1 MENKTN
7 LSPEQVKEEAARW
20 DALRH
25 EVGKVVVGYHRVID
39 RIIIGLLCNGH
50 ILLEGAPGLAKTTLV
65 RTIAK
70 AVGLSFSRIQFTP
83 DLLPSDIIGTLIY
96 NPKTQ
101 DFMTK
106 KGPIFAGVVL
116 ADEINRA
123 PAKVQSSLLEAMQEH
138 QVTIGDQSHK
148 IDTPFIVLATQNPI
162 DQEGTYSLPEAQ
174 VDRFLLKL
182 IMGYPTREDELEII
196 KKITSTESVTVHQA
210 LEKADIAGSQKI
222 ASQIFSDDRIN
233 EYILDIVRATRPGE
247 HTPKQLQGLIRFGA
261 SPRAVIALS
270 RASKAHALIKKRHF
284 VIPDDVKAIAA
295 DVLRHR
301 IILTYE
307 AEIDNLRTDDIVKSV
322 LEIIKSP

>member
-1 MENKTN
+1 MPKDTN
-7 LSPEQVKEEAARW
+7 LSPEQVKEESSRW

-25 EVGKVVVGYHRVID
+25 EVGKVVVGYHKVID

-70 AVGLSFSRIQFTP
+70 GVGLSFSRIQFTP
-83 DLLPSDIIGTLIY
+83 DLLPSDIVGTLIY
-96 NPKTQ
+96 SPKTQ
-101 DFMTK
+101 EFLTK

-138 QVTIGDQSHK
+138 QVTIGDQSHN

-174 VDRFLLKL
+174 VDRFMLKL
-182 IMGYPTREDELEII
+182 ILSYPERDDELEII
-196 KKITSTESVTVHQA
+196 KKTTSLDEVNQA
-210 LEKADIAGSQKI
+210 LEKSDIERGQKMVDDVFADE
-222 ASQIFSDDRIN
+222 RIN
-233 EYILDIVRATRPGE
+233 EYILDIVRTTRPSE
-247 HTPKQLQGLIRFGA
+247 QTPKALRGLVRFGA
-261 SPRAVIALS
+261 SPRAVISLS
-270 RASKAHALIKKRHF
+270 KASKAHALIKKRHF
-284 VIPDDVKAIAA
+284 VIPDDVKAVVC

-307 AEIDNLRTDDIVKSV
+307 AEIDNLKTDDVVKEVLDIVKS
-322 LEIIKSP
+322 P

>member
-1 MENKTN
+1 MPKDTN
-7 LSPEQVKEEAARW
+7 LSPEQVKEESSRW

-25 EVGKVVVGYHRVID
+25 EVGKVVVRYHKVID

-70 AVGLSFSRIQFTP
+70 GVGLSFSRIQFTP
-83 DLLPSDIIGTLIY
+83 DLLPSDIVGTLIY
-96 NPKTQ
+96 SPKTQ
-101 DFMTK
+101 EFLTK

-138 QVTIGDQSHK
+138 QVTIGDQSHN

-174 VDRFLLKL
+174 VDRFMLKL
-182 IMGYPTREDELEII
+182 ILSYPERDDELEII
-196 KKITSTESVTVHQA
+196 KKTTSLDEVNQA
-210 LEKADIAGSQKI
+210 LEKSDIERGQKMVDDVFADE
-222 ASQIFSDDRIN
+222 RIN
-233 EYILDIVRATRPGE
+233 EYILDIVRTTRPSE
-247 HTPKQLQGLIRFGA
+247 QTPKALRGLVRFGA
-261 SPRAVIALS
+261 SPRAVISLS
-270 RASKAHALIKKRHF
+270 KASKAHALIKKRHF
-284 VIPDDVKAIAA
+284 VIPDDVKAVVC

-307 AEIDNLRTDDIVKSV
+307 AEIDNLKTDDVVKEVLDIVKS
-322 LEIIKSP
+322 P

>member
-1 MENKTN
+1 MENKAN
-7 LSPEQVKEEAARW
+7 LSVEQVKDEASRW
-20 DALRH
+20 DVLRH
-25 EVGKVVVGYHRVID
+25 EVGKVVVGYHKIID

-65 RTIAK
+65 RTIATG
-70 AVGLSFSRIQFTP
+70 VGLSFSRIQFTP

-101 DFMTK
+101 DFVTK

-138 QVTIGDQSHK
+138 QVTIGDHSHK
-148 IDTPFIVLATQNPI
+148 IETPFIVLATQNPI

-174 VDRFLLKL
+174 VDRFLFKL
-182 IMGYPTREDELEII
+182 IMTYPNREDELEII
-196 KKITSTESVTVHQA
+196 RRSMDFGNITVHQTI
-210 LEKADIAGSQKI
+210 ERADIIKGQEI
-222 ASQIFSDDRIN
+222 VGQIFSDDRIN
-233 EYILDIVRATRPGE
+233 EYILDIVRATRPTE
-247 HTPKQLQGLIRFGA
+247 HCPKQLQGLIRFGA
-261 SPRAVIALS
+261 SPRAVIALN

-284 VIPDDVKAIAA
+284 VIPDDVKAVAS

-307 AEIDNLRTDDIVKSV
+307 AEIDNLKTDDVIKSV